1 MDVVEIHMPNVFKIW
16 LLARRSERG
25 QDLAE
30 YALLIGLI
38 ALIVILAITLLG
50 DQISLVFSVIGNN
63 ISNW

>member
-1 MDVVEIHMPNVFKIW
+1 MANVIKIW

-38 ALIVILAITLLG
+38 ALIVILAVTLL
-50 DQISLVFSVIGNN
+50 GNN
-63 ISNW
+63 ISTVFNAIATNISTWNIGT

>member
-1 MDVVEIHMPNVFKIW
+1 MANVFKIW

-38 ALIVILAITLLG
+38 AMIVILAITLLG

-63 ISNW
+63 IAGW